1 MIQSTCSDEDTI
13 AIISQGRI
21 EDGATPLHLAALAG
35 HSDVIRFLLV
45 SIGDQYH
52 SYRDDKHLGFI
63 GRYMK

>member
-52 SYRDDKHLGFI
+52 CY
-63 GRYMK
+63 